1 MKWLAV
7 KSAAAKFLFTVQMPV
22 SQPYDAIPRPPPSL
36 ILGVFTRDHANFPPY
51 WQRSAV
57 MYDKPLGL
65 LQFILRLAVFLYI
78 IIFVMIV
85 QKG

>member
-1 MKWLAV
+1 
-7 KSAAAKFLFTVQMPV
+7 
-22 SQPYDAIPRPPPSL
+22 
-36 ILGVFTRDHANFPPY
+36 
-51 WQRSAV
+51 